1 MKNTIKLFG
10 IIALVAVIGFSLTSC
25 DGSSGGGGN
34 FDFTATFRNNSSVAV
49 AVEHDG
55 GSWAGGS
62 GFTLQPG
69 QERRVGIDTGFEF
82 SFTPNDGSVE
92 VDLAAF
98 IASGGLNTIFVD
110 AD

>member
-49 AVEHDG
+49 TVEHDG

-62 GFTLQPG
+62 GFTLQPE
-69 QERRVGIDTGFEF
+69 QERPRKSI
-82 SFTPNDGSVE
+82 FTRQQNMNQL
-92 VDLAAF
+92 LAIQQA
-98 IASGGLNTIFVD
+98 AKHNLGQR
-110 AD
+110 